1 MQRLQHRPAG
11 YQTGM
16 RGGGQGLRRC
26 VVFALLIVAG
36 CRQRAAPAELS
47 PGGGA
52 LAPVAGNLAIDREIA
67 LLQAGLQT
75 TAASDP
81 EAWNGLARALL
92 RKARQGRDERFYA
105 QADAA
110 AQRALTLSTDNAGAQ
125 QVRLAVLLHAHQF
138 DAAYR
143 LAAAQLRQHPRE
155 PTLWGALGDAAL
167 ELGDYDAALRAHQTM
182 LDLKPDLRSYS
193 RGAWLRY
200 LTGDPAGAIE
210 LWGLAIEAGSSRDP
224 EGRAYGHVQRADLL
238 SRTGRYVEARADLDR
253 ALAELPGYAP
263 AHAARAALILNGDG
277 PASGLAQEALAELA
291 LALSAD
297 PQISTRL
304 LQLEALQM
312 AGRTAEA
319 QAALPDLLRD
329 GERQDPRTLSLFLSS
344 RGEEPDLALRL
355 AEAEATRRPDL
366 WSQDALAW
374 AQERSGQHE
383 AAWHTLQSA
392 LRLGTRDPSL
402 AYHAGVIAFHRGDR
416 ARARTELATALQLSP
431 RWHRREAALAQ
442 ALLARLPPPTP

>member
-1 MQRLQHRPAG
+1 MQRHQQRPAG
-11 YQTGM
+11 DQTEM
-16 RGGGQGLRRC
+16 RGGLQGLPRC
-26 VVFALLIVAG
+26 IVFALLIVAG
-36 CRQRAAPAELS
+36 CRRGTAPAELA

-52 LAPVAGNLAIDREIA
+52 LAPIAGNLPLDREIA
-67 LLQAGLQT
+67 ALQAGLQT

-81 EAWNGLARALL
+81 DAWNGLARALL
-92 RKARQGRDERFYA
+92 RKARQSRDERFYA

-110 AQRALTLSTDNAGAQ
+110 AQRALTVAADNPGAQ

-143 LAAAQLRQHPRE
+143 LAATQLRQHPRE

-200 LTGDPAGAIE
+200 LTGDAAGAIE
-210 LWGLAIEAGSSRDP
+210 LGGLAIDAGSPRDP
-224 EGRAYGHVQRADLL
+224 EGRAYCLVQRADLL
-238 SRTGRYVEARADLDR
+238 FRTGRYVAARADLDR

-263 AHAARAALILNGDG
+263 AHAARAALILSGDG
-277 PASGLAQEALAELA
+277 PATGLAQEALAELA
-291 LALSAD
+291 LAVAAD

-304 LQLEALQM
+304 LQLEALQA
-312 AGRTAEA
+312 AGRANEA
-319 QAALPDLLRD
+319 QAALPELLRD
-329 GERQDPRTLSLFLSS
+329 GERQDPRALSLFLSS
-344 RGEEPDLALRL
+344 RGERPDLALRL
-355 AEAEATRRPDL
+355 AQAEATRRPDL
-366 WSQDALAW
+366 WSQDALSW

-383 AAWHTLQSA
+383 AAWRTLQTA

-402 AYHAGVIAFHRGDR
+402 AYHAGVIAFHRGDLS
-416 ARARTELATALQLSP
+416 RARTELSTALQLSP
-431 RWHRREAALAQ
+431 RWHPREAAEAR